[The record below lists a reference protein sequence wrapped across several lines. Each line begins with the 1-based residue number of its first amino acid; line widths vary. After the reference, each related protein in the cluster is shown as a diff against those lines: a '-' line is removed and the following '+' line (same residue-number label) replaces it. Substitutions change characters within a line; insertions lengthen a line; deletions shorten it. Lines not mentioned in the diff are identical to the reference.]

1 MEVLND
7 MLMIIAVMVG
17 GAVAVAAFLK
27 LATFSRGDISMVG
40 ITWLQGGMFCALV
53 YLALAIKYSISGL
66 IALFLIAAIT
76 GLPGFFFLKLM
87 EPSNQRFRW
96 WGLYLVWL
104 YIWFTA
110 LVGWRTGWLGL
121 VLITL
126 PALLIAGLGLFFVAG
141 FILPFPDPDLYRGER
156 TGRELGSMPTFSE
169 EIRDALALLR
179 YPENRDIRKQ
189 EFEQRRNA
197 LRCLIS
203 HSLGTNYPYYA
214 VIDEKIAEAIEGTRS
229 PWLIEEEK
237 LVRRL
242 SGDLFGSFMAGPG
255 IVVTGCDQA
264 VVISTGQKFKGA
276 NGPGIIFTGMSE
288 NPTHIIDLRGQLRTF
303 PVEAWTKDGIAIQVD
318 VFIPFQIGTGNEIPD
333 LGKGFPYRA
342 SDVFKAVH
350 AQLVEHVDPSQVPE
364 NLKQVKWYDLPQ
376 LAGERIVRKII
387 SRYEFDEL
395 YAPFE
400 LHQDPSQDPR
410 AKIAAELR
418 KELDNILPA
427 WGLQRIGSGISNL
440 MPMDEE
446 VIKQRIEAWQADW
459 ARKIMLQQAAGQ
471 SRRIQV
477 IEEARARAQN
487 DVVLTIG
494 KRIEQLRADSDAVP
508 MDAVL
513 LYFVEVLEELVGK
526 PDLRSLLPGDTD
538 SIIRRMRGAAAGP
551 EFAPLEGG

>member
-7 MLMIIAVMVG
+7 MLMIIAVVVG

-27 LATFSRGDISMVG
+27 LATFSRGNISMLG
-40 ITWLQGGMFCALV
+40 MTWLQGGMFCALV
-53 YLALAIKYSISGL
+53 YLALAIKYSISSL

-76 GLPGFFFLKLM
+76 GLPGFFFLKLL

-96 WGLYLVWL
+96 WGLYVVWL
-104 YIWFTA
+104 YVWFTA
-110 LVGWRTGWLGL
+110 LIGWRTGWLGL

-141 FILPFPDPDLYRGER
+141 FLLPFPDPDLYRGER
-156 TGRELGSMPTFSE
+156 TGRELGSIPTFGE

-189 EFEQRRNA
+189 EFEQRRKA

-203 HSLGTNYPYYA
+203 HSLGTNFPYYA
-214 VIDEKIAEAIEGTRS
+214 VIDEKIAEATEGTRS
-229 PWLIEEEK
+229 PWLAEEEK
-237 LVRRL
+237 LVKRS
-242 SGDLFGSFMAGPG
+242 SGDLFGSLMAGPG
-255 IVVTGCDQA
+255 IIITGCDQA

-276 NGPGIIFTGMSE
+276 NGPGIIFTSMSE
-288 NPTHIIDLRGQLRTF
+288 NPTHIIDLRGQLRNF

-318 VFIPFQIGTGNEIPD
+318 VFIPFQIGTGNEVPD

-350 AQLVEHVDPSQVPE
+350 AQMVEHVDPSQVPE
-364 NLKQVKWYDLPQ
+364 NLKPVKWYDLPQ

-410 AKIAAELR
+410 AKIATELR
-418 KELDNILPA
+418 KELDRVLPA
-427 WGLQRIGSGISNL
+427 WGLQRIGGGISNL

-471 SRRIQV
+471 SRRIQM

-487 DVVLTIG
+487 DIVLTIG
-494 KRIEQLRADSDAVP
+494 KRIEQLRADSDDVP

-513 LYFVEVLEELVGK
+513 LYFVEILEELVGK
-526 PDLRSLLPGDTD
+526 SDLRRLLPGDTD

-551 EFAPLEGG
+551 ELAHPEGG